1 MSSYTPLKPTTK
13 LSTSVLTDNDRILAI
28 LMQRY
33 TEGEYKGHYKYPEL
47 IKFMTLVAQNAKEI
61 NRIIDDNIKIIDKF
75 ISEIKKKSF
84 QDTHFKEGWEE
95 WIDNIQEDIVLDDFF
110 KEIVDVRKILDEKRL
125 LELHDS
131 LEIKSTK
138 DVTKKTKKEWKFTAS
153 FPALISFISYILDFD
168 TIIKIITLDF
178 KNYKG
183 NNLQLDIFK
192 VVSILT
198 VIYFVLRNVNLNKA
212 ILPFNAPIELVD
224 ETPKFKKSKKRSKTQ
239 SKSRSKKQSKTRSK
253 KRTKSRLK

>member
-1 MSSYTPLKPTTK
+1 MSYTPLKPTTK
-13 LSTSVLTDNDRILAI
+13 LSTSVLTDNDKILAI

-33 TEGEYKGHYKYPEL
+33 TEGEYNGQYKYPKL

-84 QDTHFKEGWEE
+84 QDTHFKEGWEDF
-95 WIDNIQEDIVLDDFF
+95 IDKSIVLDDYFF
-110 KEIVDVRKILDEKRL
+110 KEIVDVRKILGKRRL

-131 LEIKSTK
+131 LEIKPTK
-138 DVTKKTKKEWKFTAS
+138 HVTKKTKKEWKFTAS

-224 ETPKFKKSKKRSKTQ
+224 ETPKFKKSKKRSKKR
-239 SKSRSKKQSKTRSK
+239 SKSRSK
-253 KRTKSRLK
+253 

>member
-1 MSSYTPLKPTTK
+1 M
-13 LSTSVLTDNDRILAI
+13 
-28 LMQRY
+28 
-33 TEGEYKGHYKYPEL
+33 
-47 IKFMTLVAQNAKEI
+47 
-61 NRIIDDNIKIIDKF
+61 
-75 ISEIKKKSF
+75 EIKP
-84 QDTHFKEGWEE
+84 
-95 WIDNIQEDIVLDDFF
+95 
-110 KEIVDVRKILDEKRL
+110 
-125 LELHDS
+125 
-131 LEIKSTK
+131 TK

-224 ETPKFKKSKKRSKTQ
+224 ETPKFKKSKKRSKKR
-239 SKSRSKKQSKTRSK
+239 SKSRSKKRSK
-253 KRTKSRLK
+253 SRTKKQSKSRLK

>member
-1 MSSYTPLKPTTK
+1 MSSYTALKPTTK

-95 WIDNIQEDIVLDDFF
+95 WMDKDIVLDDFF
-110 KEIVDVRKILDEKRL
+110 KEIVDVRKILSEKRL

-131 LEIKSTK
+131 LEIKPTK
-138 DVTKKTKKEWKFTAS
+138 HVTKKTKKEWKFTAS
-153 FPALISFISYILDFD
+153 FPALLSFISYILDFD

-192 VVSILT
+192 VVSILS

-253 KRTKSRLK
+253 KRSKSRLK

>member
-1 MSSYTPLKPTTK
+1 MSYTPLKPTTK

-33 TEGEYKGHYKYPEL
+33 TEGEYKGQYKYPEL

-84 QDTHFKEGWEE
+84 QDTLFKEGWEE

-110 KEIVDVRKILDEKRL
+110 KEIVDVRKILGKRRL

-131 LEIKSTK
+131 LEIKPTK

-224 ETPKFKKSKKRSKTQ
+224 ETPKFKKSKKRSKKR
-239 SKSRSKKQSKTRSK
+239 SKSRSKKRSKSRTKKQSK
-253 KRTKSRLK
+253 